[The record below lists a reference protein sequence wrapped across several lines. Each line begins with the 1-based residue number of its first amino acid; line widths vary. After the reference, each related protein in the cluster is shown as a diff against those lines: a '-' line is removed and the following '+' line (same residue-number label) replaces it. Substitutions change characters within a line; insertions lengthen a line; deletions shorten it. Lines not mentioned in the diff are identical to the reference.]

1 MPIEAYFARPSSEIA
16 AIFDNVQ
23 TRYIASRSELA
34 WAASLADGLG
44 DTLPHDAPEDLG
56 PNLAEAKRRLD
67 RFAFVGLT
75 ERFPESAMLLAYTF
89 DWQPVREVRVLN
101 VTQRRI
107 LRDQL
112 APPTIARIREHN
124 ATDSALSRLGS
135 GSVARHGRP
144 VNRRPRVSGGT
155 GRNGAAPRPGGR
167 RGGIRSRTSPRT
179 RCRATCGRRP

>member
-44 DTLPHDAPEDLG
+44 DTLPHDASEDLG

-75 ERFPESAMLLAYTF
+75 ERFPESVMLLAYTF

-112 APPTIARIREHN
+112 APPTIARF
-124 ATDSALSRLGS
+124 
-135 GSVARHGRP
+135 
-144 VNRRPRVSGGT
+144 
-155 GRNGAAPRPGGR
+155 
-167 RGGIRSRTSPRT
+167 
-179 RCRATCGRRP
+179 